1 MSLPAQIVALMLT
14 EHVREPFVGPV
25 LAYGKQSMN
34 IRFDG
39 MLEMFKALGIA
50 PDPAGLADPPPADTY
65 VDFARLLKLLGL
77 GELCTLD
84 VSPYEGAD
92 IVADLNFP
100 VPPELVG
107 RFGLIVDGGTMEHV
121 FDIRQGMKNT
131 ADMLRAGGRALH
143 TTPVNNY
150 VNHGFVQ
157 ISPTFYYDYYVEN
170 EFDDVRGIMIVQPRA
185 EMLYLGW
192 NFFHYD
198 HATMSGES
206 SMFCASNTQLGVYF
220 TARKTPLS
228 TSGRV
233 PMQSYFVR
241 THAGAATPDH
251 KIAITHDQT
260 LPKFEY
266 VAESAREAGA
276 AIHEI
281 VHVGFG
287 SLRGPMRVE
296 LETGR

>member
-1 MSLPAQIVALMLT
+1 MVAFLLT

-25 LAYGKQSMN
+25 LAFGKQSMN
-34 IRFDG
+34 IRYDG
-39 MLEMFKALGIA
+39 ILEMFKSLGIE

-77 GELCTLD
+77 NELCTLD

-92 IVADLNFP
+92 VVADLNLP
-100 VPPELVG
+100 VPPELIG
-107 RFGLIVDGGTMEHV
+107 RFGLIMDGGTMEHL

-131 ADMLRAGGRALH
+131 ADMLRPGGRAVH

-157 ISPTFYYDYYVEN
+157 ISPTFYHDYYVEN
-170 EFDDVRGIMIVQPRA
+170 GFDDVRGIMIVQPRA
-185 EMLYLGW
+185 DMLFLGW
-192 NFFHYD
+192 NFFYYE
-198 HATMSGES
+198 HATMSGKNSLFCS
-206 SMFCASNTQLGVYF
+206 SGTQLGVYF
-220 TARKTPLS
+220 TARKTPAS
-228 TSGRV
+228 TSDRV
-233 PMQSYFVR
+233 PLQSYFAR
-241 THAGAATPDH
+241 LHAGAQTPNH
-251 KIAITHDQT
+251 KIVITHDQA

-266 VAESAREAGA
+266 VTEPVRAAGA

-287 SLRGPMRVE
+287 GTMGPLRVE
-296 LETGR
+296 LEAGR